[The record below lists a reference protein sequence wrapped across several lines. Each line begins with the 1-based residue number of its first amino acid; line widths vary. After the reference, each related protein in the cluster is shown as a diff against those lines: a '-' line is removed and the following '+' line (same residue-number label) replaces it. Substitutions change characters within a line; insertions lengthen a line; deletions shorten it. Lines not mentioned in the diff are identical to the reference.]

1 MLMWCLLC
9 MRADAAW
16 TRERVRERARE
27 CVQQSASWESLGGVR
42 ESRVHLRERWRRNS
56 WAFVLLFERI
66 LDKWAR
72 IRMNLSQ
79 FIGNQPKIL
88 RTHRTHVNI
97 NRNPLLNFLFFHLGI
112 PFVQTSAR
120 ESGKRERRAHQHIQ
134 ASAKKL
140 WMNSTDQNTLDSV
153 SSHFTIA

>member
-72 IRMNLSQ
+72 IRKNVSQ
-79 FIGNQPKIL
+79 FIGIQPKIL
-88 RTHRTHVNI
+88 RTHHTHVNI

-112 PFVQTSAR
+112 PFVQTSA
-120 ESGKRERRAHQHIQ
+120 ERERQERAARAPTHPSERQETVNEFDRPKY
-134 ASAKKL
+134 ARLS
-140 WMNSTDQNTLDSV
+140 
-153 SSHFTIA
+153 